1 MQNISKSRFLLSVLL
16 IIIITGL
23 VSANSDISESIF
35 TQTQSFLSEY
45 FGWLI
50 ILLANGFL
58 VFSIYLLFTKYR
70 YIRLGGPNAS
80 PTYSYANWIAML
92 FSAGLGIGLLFYG
105 VAEPVM
111 HMNSYPGMI
120 EGNDSYN
127 ASKAINL
134 ANLHWGLHGWAV
146 YSALGLCFAFASYN
160 KKLPFRVSSLL
171 GKKVSENEPLAV
183 AIDVMAILTTIFGVT
198 TSLGLGA
205 SQINAGLAHIFGFE
219 ESFSNV
225 LLIIGFITLLGL
237 VSVSLGLN
245 TGIKK
250 LSQINIII
258 ATGLLLLVFILGPT
272 IFIINAL
279 VQNFGAYLNTLIQSA
294 TWTEVYDTTSWQNG
308 WTLFYF
314 AWWFAWAPFV
324 SLFIARISY
333 GRTIKEFI
341 IGVLFVPSLIVFLW
355 MGVFGNAAIYQI
367 INETSD
373 LSLMVANNLEVALFT
388 LYDVYPFAQP
398 LSVISLILIVTF
410 FVTSSDS
417 GALVASMLSS
427 ENQLDINDDSPMLS
441 RVTWAILLGI
451 VAAVLLNA
459 GGLQA
464 LQTSVVI
471 TGVPFAIII
480 VFACRNLLK
489 GLKESGDTPP
499 RHIDTD

>member
-1 MQNISKSRFLLSVLL
+1 MHNISKSRFLTSVSLIL
-16 IIIITGL
+16 IITAI

-35 TQTQSFLSEY
+35 LQVQSFLSEY

-50 ILLANGFL
+50 IILANAFL
-58 VFSIYLLFTKYR
+58 IFTIYLLFTKYKD
-70 YIRLGGPNAS
+70 IRLGGNEAK
-80 PTYSYANWIAML
+80 PTYSYVNWIAML

-120 EGNDSYN
+120 EGDNSYN
-127 ASKAINL
+127 AGKAINL

-160 KKLPFRVSSLL
+160 KNLPFRVSSLL
-171 GKKVSENEPLAV
+171 GKKVANNKPLAV
-183 AIDVMAILTTIFGVT
+183 VIDVIAILTTIFGVT
-198 TSLGLGA
+198 TSLGLGTV
-205 SQINAGLAHIFGFE
+205 QISAGLSHVFGFE
-219 ESFSNV
+219 QSFFNQV
-225 LLIIGFITLLGL
+225 LIIIFITLIGL
-237 VSVSLGLN
+237 ISVSLGLN

-250 LSQINIII
+250 LSQLNMII

-272 IFIINAL
+272 IFIVNAL

-294 TWTEVYDTTSWQNG
+294 TWTEVYDTTTWQNG

-333 GRTIKEFI
+333 GRTVKEFI

-355 MGVFGNAAIYQI
+355 MGVFGNAAIYQV
-367 INETSD
+367 INNSSD
-373 LSLMVANNLEVALFT
+373 ISQVVANNMSVALFS
-388 LYDVYPFAQP
+388 LYDIYPIAQP
-398 LSVISLILIVTF
+398 LSIVSLVLIVTF

-427 ENQLDINDDSPMLS
+427 KNQSDINDDSPMLS

-451 VAAVLLNA
+451 VAAVLLYS
-459 GGLQA
+459 GGLTA
-464 LQTSVVI
+464 LQTSVVV
-471 TGVPFAIII
+471 TGVPFAIIV
-480 VFACRNLLK
+480 VFACLNLLK
-489 GLKESGDTPP
+489 GFGSELE
-499 RHIDTD
+499 